1 MASVR
6 HNVLKEACKPLGGL
20 NLGRIPFSTS
30 HTPYRNPE
38 RRRNRGNGGSRDLP
52 ARHFD
57 LTTRSS
63 EDWSAK
69 LSILRE
75 NIGLGSGQFLLG
87 GTRKRMGRAAAAS
100 IASHVT
106 AIAIAMLIM
115 ALTPEPVYEVVEAN
129 RQSYEMI
136 WLSGEGPGG
145 GGGGG
150 GNESLELPRMAEVQ
164 GSDETPLSVPV
175 EEPPEYIEPDVQFK
189 EPVLETETIQIPA
202 THIASALK
210 TRTGILEELM
220 ASSALSQGS
229 GRDGGA
235 GSGQGGGIGSG
246 EGDGLGSGQ
255 GGGVGGGVYRPGAG
269 IQIPR
274 PIHEEKPRYTAEAMR
289 AKVQGAVWLD
299 AVVLP
304 DGSVGD
310 VQITKSLDPVFGLDE
325 EAIKAAK
332 QWRFVPGTRFGEPV
346 AVQVTIELTFTLR

>member
-1 MASVR
+1 MI
-6 HNVLKEACKPLGGL
+6 LQ
-20 NLGRIPFSTS
+20 
-30 HTPYRNPE
+30 
-38 RRRNRGNGGSRDLP
+38 D
-52 ARHFD
+52 
-57 LTTRSS
+57 
-63 EDWSAK
+63 
-69 LSILRE
+69 SID
-75 NIGLGSGQFLLG
+75 LGSGQFLLG
-87 GTRKRMGRAAAAS
+87 STRKRMGGAAAAS
-100 IASHVT
+100 FAGHVT
-106 AIAIAMLIM
+106 VIAIAMFIM
-115 ALTPEPVYEVVEAN
+115 ALVPDPVFELVEVN
-129 RQSYEMI
+129 RQNYEMI

-150 GNESLELPRMAEVQ
+150 GNESLELPRMVEVEGQ
-164 GSDETPLSVPV
+164 DETPINVPT
-175 EEPPEYIEPDVQFK
+175 EEPPDYIEPDVQFR

-202 THIASALK
+202 TQIASALK
-210 TRTGILEELM
+210 TRIGILEGLM
-220 ASSALSQGS
+220 AASTLSEGS

-235 GSGQGGGIGSG
+235 GSGQQGGIGPG
-246 EGDGLGSGQ
+246 EGDGLGPGQ
-255 GGGVGGGVYRPGAG
+255 GGGVGGGIYRPGAG

-310 VQITKSLDPVFGLDE
+310 VQITKSLDAVFGLDE